1 LRANGRQ
8 ISYHEPIMVVLF
20 ESVWNILLA
29 LAPWLLLGAI
39 FAGVLHV
46 MLPED
51 FLKRQLT
58 GPWGVFKA
66 VGLGVPLPLCSCGVI
81 PVGMGLKK
89 GGGSDG
95 AVVGFLIST
104 PQTGVDSILVSAS
117 MLGWPFA
124 LFKLA
129 SAAVTGIVGGLL
141 TETLADRSQARPQV
155 AENRSARTVHP
166 MARVF
171 GHGVMLLHSIWGWL
185 LFGILVSA
193 AIDMLVPKDALEGLS
208 SHGSLGVMLITLLI
222 AIPLYVC
229 ATASVPIAAA
239 LVASGLPTGA
249 VLVFLMA
256 GPATNIA
263 TLGAIYRTL
272 GRRPT
277 VIYLATVVVGSIAC
291 GWLFDFVINTDE
303 PASGHDHV
311 MGTWWATA
319 SALVLLVLMGRFAVQ
334 DGMRLLQR
342 RSTADS
348 RDRGPTVEMGVQG
361 MVCQGCVAKL
371 EKCLSRDANVEAV
384 QVTLQPGGVTVHGT
398 ISHQRVRKLIEQ
410 AGFHPHAPE

>member
-1 LRANGRQ
+1 MAAW
-8 ISYHEPIMVVLF
+8 I
-20 ESVWNILLA
+20 ESVWNVLLA
-29 LAPWLLLGAI
+29 LAPWLLLGAAV
-39 FAGVLHV
+39 AGMLHV
-46 MLPED
+46 LLPED

-124 LFKLA
+124 LFKLT
-129 SAAVTGIVGGLL
+129 SAAVTGIAGGLL
-141 TETLADRSQARPQV
+141 TDALGDKSKETAAV
-155 AENRSARTVHP
+155 AETESSRAAHP
-166 MARVF
+166 MAEMF
-171 GHGVMLLHSIWGWL
+171 SYSVMLLRSIWGWL

-193 AIDMLVPKDALEGLS
+193 AIDTLVPKDTLEGLS
-208 SHGSLGVMLITLLI
+208 SHGGLGVMLITLLI

-263 TLGAIYRTL
+263 TLGVIYRTL

-277 VIYLATVVVGSIAC
+277 AIYLAAVVIGSIAC
-291 GWLFDFVINTDE
+291 GWLFDFVIDTHHS
-303 PASGHDHV
+303 ASGHDHET
-311 MGTWWATA
+311 GTWWATA
-319 SALVLLVLMGRFAVQ
+319 CAVVLLVLMGRFAVQ
-334 DGMRLLQR
+334 DGMRLLER
-342 RSTADS
+342 RSTAS
-348 RDRGPTVEMGVQG
+348 SSARGPTVTMGVRG
-361 MVCQGCVAKL
+361 MTCQGCAAKL
-371 EKCLSRDANVEAV
+371 EKTLTDNANVDAAD
-384 QVTLQPGGVTVHGT
+384 VTLQPGGVTVHGT
-398 ISHQRVRKLIEQ
+398 ISQPRVRELVEQ
-410 AGFHPHAPE
+410 AGFYPDAPK